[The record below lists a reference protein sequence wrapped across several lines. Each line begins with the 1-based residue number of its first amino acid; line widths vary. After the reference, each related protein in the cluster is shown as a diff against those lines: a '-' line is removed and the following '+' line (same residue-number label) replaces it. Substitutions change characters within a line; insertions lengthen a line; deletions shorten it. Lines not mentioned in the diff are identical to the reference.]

1 MLQWHHMHVL
11 ASECKCSLPYY
22 SFPAFFDCG
31 LRDVLYIAHVL
42 VNIHESRTKA
52 IPYTSEQRNVV
63 CNKMWWVQSP
73 IPIRFMP
80 AF

>member
-11 ASECKCSLPYY
+11 ASECTCLLPYY

-31 LRDVLYIAHVL
+31 LRDVRYIAHVL

-52 IPYTSEQRNVV
+52 IPYTVSVKINRVLVFFE
-63 CNKMWWVQSP
+63 
-73 IPIRFMP
+73 
-80 AF
+80 